1 MMFVI
6 RSRFTFHSSS
16 PPSRC
21 KKFSGKGWGG
31 GSLIHLYVGA
41 FGGEGESQSKRV
53 RTEARLR
60 GHDKSTVV
68 RAAA

>member
-1 MMFVI
+1 MQKVLWE
-6 RSRFTFHSSS
+6 
-16 PPSRC
+16 
-21 KKFSGKGWGG
+21 GVGG

-68 RAAA
+68 